1 MRTWMGLTVSALAL
15 ATAPAWAE
23 EAPPGAAKQ
32 AASADGT
39 APAGAADIIVTAT
52 RRASRLSDVPIAV
65 SAITPETL
73 RNSGA
78 TDIRQLTQVAPS
90 LLVSST
96 SSEAGAGGARIRG
109 VGTVGDNP
117 GLESSVATFIDGVY
131 RNRAG
136 VALTELG
143 PIDHVEVLR
152 GPQGTLFG
160 RNASAG
166 LISITTAAP
175 SDRFGGYAEGS
186 YGNYDYYRF
195 AGGITGPIA
204 DSGVDYRLD
213 GVYNHRQGFLK
224 DVISGRHVN
233 NRDRYLIRGKLR
245 YEPTDALSI
254 LLIGDYSHQ
263 NEECCA
269 AAYLPTRNATRT
281 ADGSL
286 VITPSTI
293 KALEQS
299 IHSNVAGAGNGL
311 ILDDTYQRRVAI
323 TPGRNYLSRAN
334 DGGGS
339 AQVDYDL
346 GDAKLTSITAYRV
359 NKYTSGQDADFNNL
373 DLIYRAGDGGRFTRF
388 KTFTQEL
395 RLQGSAFQDK
405 LDWLVGGY
413 YGDERLT
420 THDNL
425 SFGADYDQYAT
436 KLGAALLGAQVPAL
450 GQLFGATGFGNL
462 NAFARGFAA
471 SQLAGLPAPVANQIA
486 GAIAAQVQNVTM
498 AGTGDRDIFNQRD
511 RNYAIFTHNIVHL
524 TDQLSLTLGGRYT
537 WDRKHLDASLNSTSP
552 CGAYA
557 ANIARLRA
565 LAASGALGAASALAT
580 ALANQVLTPL
590 GALPCIINSVNG
602 DFSGKRHE
610 GEWSG
615 TAVLSYKP
623 TERLM
628 GYASYARGYKAGG
641 FNLDRAPFFNPATL
655 TPLPTNNLS
664 ILQFQPEKVDAFEVG
679 TKYRGRGFDI
689 NVAGFYQ
696 MFKSF
701 QLNTFNGTAF
711 FVTDIRGCKDDL
723 GTTDQDQIAGNSQCG
738 SNKSGVTSKGVE
750 IEAFLYPA
758 PDFTVS
764 AGFTLAD
771 TRYRHNL
778 AGTPDINGNNSLQP
792 ALLLLPGG
800 RLSLSSLYTV
810 TGSTQWTPAIG
821 NLRGLFYTD
830 FRYTSEMNT
839 GSDLFSEKQQQ
850 GTMVINARIG
860 IGARDQN
867 WSIEGWVQN
876 LFNVNY
882 EQVAFNSPVQGGNV
896 SSAQLAP
903 GQTAT
908 QLYSAFLAEP
918 RTFGVT
924 LRKKF

>member
-1 MRTWMGLTVSALAL
+1 MRTWMGLTGSALAL
-15 ATAPAWAE
+15 VAAPAWAE
-23 EAPPGAAKQ
+23 EAPPGAAQQ
-32 AASADGT
+32 A
-39 APAGAADIIVTAT
+39 APAGEETVNASDIIVTAT

-65 SAITPETL
+65 SAITAETL
-73 RNSGA
+73 RNSGV

-96 SSEAGAGGARIRG
+96 MSEAGAGGARIRG

-143 PIDHVEVLR
+143 PIDHIEVLR

-166 LISITTAAP
+166 LISITTAMP

-195 AGGITGPIA
+195 AGGITGPIG
-204 DSGVDYRLD
+204 DSGVEYRLD
-213 GVYNHRQGFLK
+213 GVYNHRDGFLK
-224 DVISGRHVN
+224 DVISGRRVN

-245 YEPTDALSI
+245 YQPSDALSI

-269 AAYLPTRNATRT
+269 AVYRPARNVTRT
-281 ADGSL
+281 ADGQFVSS
-286 VITPSTI
+286 PSTI
-293 KALEQS
+293 AALEES
-299 IHSNVAGAGNGL
+299 IHSNVPGAGNGQ
-311 ILDDTYQRRVAI
+311 ILDDPYARRVAI
-323 TPGRNYLSRAN
+323 TPGRNYLSRVN

-339 AQVDYDL
+339 AQIDYDF
-346 GDAKLTSITAYRV
+346 GGAKLTSITAYRI
-359 NKYTSGQDADFNNL
+359 NKYTSGQDSDFNNL
-373 DLIYRAGDGGRFTRF
+373 DLLYRAGDGGRFTRF

-395 RLQGSAFQDK
+395 RLQGSAFRDR

-436 KLGAALLGAQVPAL
+436 RLGAALLGQQVPAL
-450 GQLFGATGFGNL
+450 GQLFGATGFANL
-462 NAFARGFAA
+462 KGFAQGFAA
-471 SQLAGLPAPVANQIA
+471 SQLGGLPPAVAGQIA

-511 RNYAIFTHNIVHL
+511 RNYAIFTHDILHL
-524 TDQLSLTLGGRYT
+524 TDRLSLTLGARYT
-537 WDRKHLDASLNSTSP
+537 WDRKHLDASLQSTSP
-552 CGAYA
+552 CGAYS
-557 ANIARLRA
+557 ANVARLRA
-565 LAASGALGAASALAT
+565 LAASGALGSASALAQ
-580 ALANQVLTPL
+580 ALADQILTPL
-590 GALPCIINSVNG
+590 GALPCVINSVSG
-602 DFSGKRHE
+602 DFSGHRHE

-623 TERLM
+623 TDRLM

-641 FNLDRAPFFNPATL
+641 FNLDRAPFFNPGTL

-723 GTTDQDQIAGNSQCG
+723 GTTDQDQIAGNSQCA
-738 SNKSGVTSKGVE
+738 SEESGVTSKGVE

-758 PDFTVS
+758 PDFTLS

-771 TRYRHNL
+771 TRYRHDL
-778 AGTPDINGNNSLQP
+778 AGTPDSSGSNALQP
-792 ALLLLPGG
+792 ALSLLPGG

-810 TGSTQWTPAIG
+810 TGSAQWTPPVG
-821 NLRGLFYTD
+821 HLRGLLYAD

-839 GSDLFSEKQQQ
+839 GSDLFSEKEQP

-860 IGARDQN
+860 LGAADRS

-882 EQVAFNSPVQGGNV
+882 EQVAFNSPTQGGNV
-896 SSAQLAP
+896 SAAQLSA

-908 QLYSAFLAEP
+908 QLYSSFLAEP
-918 RTFGVT
+918 RTFGLT
-924 LRKKF
+924 LRKTF